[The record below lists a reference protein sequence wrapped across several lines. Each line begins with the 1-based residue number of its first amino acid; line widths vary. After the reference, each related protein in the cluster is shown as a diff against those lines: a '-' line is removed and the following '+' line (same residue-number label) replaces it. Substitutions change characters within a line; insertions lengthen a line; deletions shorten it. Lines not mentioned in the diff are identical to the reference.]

1 MCYNLIAVP
10 TAFFYLNKYILLLMK
25 YFDIIKLTFGR
36 EFMSKLLF
44 QGHGSYRI
52 ITNEGIVIYVDP
64 FIGDGYNVP
73 ADIILVTHEHNDHN
87 HVELPEKKDS
97 TIIIRQDNLKNGTI
111 YNKTSLFGVEIEA
124 VEAYNKNHDKSSCV
138 GYVLRFDGLT
148 IYASGDT
155 SLTEDM
161 KNKLTNY
168 NIDYALLPIDGIYNM
183 DADEASICADYINAR
198 HTIPIHMKP
207 MELFD
212 IDAANRFIHKSRL
225 IVPAGAEID
234 L

>member
-1 MCYNLIAVP
+1 M
-10 TAFFYLNKYILLLMK
+10 
-25 YFDIIKLTFGR
+25 G
-36 EFMSKLLF
+36 KLLF

-52 ITNEGIVIYVDP
+52 ETNEGVVIYVDP
-64 FIGDGYNVP
+64 FLGDGYEKE

-87 HVELPEKKDS
+87 HVELPKKKDS
-97 TIIIRQDNLKNGTI
+97 TIIIRQNNLKVGTI
-111 YNKTSLFGVEIEA
+111 YNKTHVCGVEIEA

-138 GYVLRFDGLT
+138 GYVLRFDGITL
-148 IYASGDT
+148 YASGDT

-161 KNKLTNY
+161 KNKLPNY

-183 DADEASICADYINAR
+183 NAVEAVECANYINAK

-212 IDAANRFIHKSRL
+212 EEKAEEFVHPSRL
-225 IVPAGAEID
+225 IIKAGETID

>member
-1 MCYNLIAVP
+1 
-10 TAFFYLNKYILLLMK
+10 
-25 YFDIIKLTFGR
+25 
-36 EFMSKLLF
+36 MSKLLF

-52 ITNEGIVIYVDP
+52 TTNEGVTIYVDP
-64 FIGDGYNVP
+64 FLGDGYDVP

-87 HVELPEKKDS
+87 HVELPLKKES
-97 TIIIRQDNLKNGTI
+97 TIIIRQGDLKVGTI
-111 YNKTSLFGVEIEA
+111 YNKTHVCGVEIEA
-124 VEAYNKNHDKSSCV
+124 VEAYNKNHDKSCCV
-138 GYVLRFDGLT
+138 GYVLRFDGITL
-148 IYASGDT
+148 YASGDT

-161 KNKLTNY
+161 KNKLPNY

-183 DADEASICADYINAR
+183 DAGGASVCADYIKAR

-212 IDAANRFIHKSRL
+212 IDSANRFIHKSRL
-225 IVPAGAEID
+225 IVRAGEEIE

>member
-1 MCYNLIAVP
+1 M
-10 TAFFYLNKYILLLMK
+10 
-25 YFDIIKLTFGR
+25 G
-36 EFMSKLLF
+36 KLLF

-52 ITNEGIVIYVDP
+52 ETDEGVVIYVDP
-64 FIGDGYNVP
+64 FLGDGYDKE

-87 HVELPEKKDS
+87 HVELPKKKDS
-97 TIIIRQDNLKNGTI
+97 TIIIRQNNLKVGTI
-111 YNKTSLFGVEIEA
+111 YNKTHVCGVEIEA
-124 VEAYNKNHDKSSCV
+124 VEAYNKNHDKSTCV
-138 GYVLRFDGLT
+138 GYVLRFDGITL
-148 IYASGDT
+148 YASGDT

-161 KNKLTNY
+161 KNKLPNY

-183 DADEASICADYINAR
+183 NAIEAVECANFINAK

-212 IDAANRFIHKSRL
+212 EEKAEEFVHPSRL
-225 IVPAGAEID
+225 IIKAGETID

>member
-1 MCYNLIAVP
+1 
-10 TAFFYLNKYILLLMK
+10 
-25 YFDIIKLTFGR
+25 
-36 EFMSKLLF
+36 MSKLLF

-52 ITNEGIVIYVDP
+52 VTNDGVVIYVDP
-64 FIGDGYNVP
+64 FIGSGYDME

-87 HVELPEKKDS
+87 HVELPLKKNS
-97 TIIIRQDNLKNGTI
+97 TIIIRQDNLKLGTI
-111 YNKTSLFGVEIEA
+111 YNKTHVCGVEIEA

-138 GYVLRFDGLT
+138 GYVLRFDGITL
-148 IYASGDT
+148 YASGDT

-161 KNKLTNY
+161 KNKLPKY
-168 NIDYALLPIDGIYNM
+168 DIDYALLPIDGIYNM
-183 DADEASICADYINAR
+183 DAEEASVCADFINAK

-212 IDAANRFIHKSRL
+212 MDSAEKFKHKSRL
-225 IVPAGAEID
+225 IVSAGEEID

>member
-1 MCYNLIAVP
+1 
-10 TAFFYLNKYILLLMK
+10 
-25 YFDIIKLTFGR
+25 
-36 EFMSKLLF
+36 MSKLLF

-52 ITNEGIVIYVDP
+52 TTDEGVVIYVDP
-64 FIGDGYNVP
+64 FLGDGYDKQ

-87 HVELPEKKDS
+87 HIELPKKKDD
-97 TIIIRQDNLKNGTI
+97 TIIIRQNNLKVGNL
-111 YNKTSLFGVEIEA
+111 YNKTHICGVEIEA
-124 VEAYNKNHDKSSCV
+124 VEAYNKNHDKSMCV
-138 GYVLRFDGLT
+138 GYILRFDSLT

-161 KNKLTNY
+161 KNKLSNY
-168 NIDYALLPIDGIYNM
+168 DIDYALLPIDGIYNM
-183 DADEASICADYINAR
+183 NAEEASICADFIKAK

-212 IDAANRFIHKSRL
+212 IDCANKFIHKSRF
-225 IVPAGAEID
+225 IIKAGEEVE

>member
-1 MCYNLIAVP
+1 MA
-10 TAFFYLNKYILLLMK
+10 
-25 YFDIIKLTFGR
+25 
-36 EFMSKLLF
+36 KLLF

-52 ITNEGIVIYVDP
+52 TTNDGVVIYVDP
-64 FIGDGYNVP
+64 FLGSGYDKE

-87 HVELPEKKDS
+87 HVELPKKKSS
-97 TIIIRQDNLKNGTI
+97 TIIIRQNNLKVGTI
-111 YNKTSLFGVEIEA
+111 YNKTHVCGVEIEA

-138 GYVLRFDGLT
+138 GYILRFDNIVL
-148 IYASGDT
+148 YASGDT
-155 SLTEDM
+155 SLTDDM
-161 KNKLTNY
+161 QNKLPKY

-183 DADEASICADYINAR
+183 DALEAAVCANYIQAK

-212 IDAANRFIHKSRL
+212 REMADSFVHPSRL
-225 IVPAGAEID
+225 IIAAGEEIE

>member
-1 MCYNLIAVP
+1 
-10 TAFFYLNKYILLLMK
+10 
-25 YFDIIKLTFGR
+25 
-36 EFMSKLLF
+36 MSKLLF

-52 ITNEGIVIYVDP
+52 ITNDGVVIYVDP
-64 FIGDGYNVP
+64 FIGSGYDME

-87 HVELPEKKDS
+87 HVELPLKKDS
-97 TIIIRQDNLKNGTI
+97 TIIIRQDNLKLGTI
-111 YNKTSLFGVEIEA
+111 YNKTHVCGVEIEA

-138 GYVLRFDGLT
+138 GYVLRFDGITL
-148 IYASGDT
+148 YASGDT

-161 KNKLTNY
+161 KNKLPKY
-168 NIDYALLPIDGIYNM
+168 DIDYALLPIDGIYNM
-183 DADEASICADYINAR
+183 DAEEASICADFINAK

-212 IDAANRFIHKSRL
+212 MEFAKKFKHKSRL
-225 IVPAGAEID
+225 IVKAGEEID

>member
-1 MCYNLIAVP
+1 
-10 TAFFYLNKYILLLMK
+10 
-25 YFDIIKLTFGR
+25 
-36 EFMSKLLF
+36 MSKLLF

-52 ITNEGIVIYVDP
+52 VTNDGVVIYVDP
-64 FIGDGYNVP
+64 FIGSGYDME

-87 HVELPEKKDS
+87 HVELPLKKNS
-97 TIIIRQDNLKNGTI
+97 TIIIRQDNLKLGTI
-111 YNKTSLFGVEIEA
+111 YNKTHVCGVEIEA

-138 GYVLRFDGLT
+138 GYVLRFDGITL
-148 IYASGDT
+148 YASGDT

-161 KNKLTNY
+161 KIKLPKY
-168 NIDYALLPIDGIYNM
+168 DIDYALLPIDGIYNM
-183 DADEASICADYINAR
+183 DAEDASICADFINAK

-212 IDAANRFIHKSRL
+212 MEFAKKFKHKSRL
-225 IVPAGAEID
+225 IVPAGEEID

>member
-1 MCYNLIAVP
+1 
-10 TAFFYLNKYILLLMK
+10 
-25 YFDIIKLTFGR
+25 
-36 EFMSKLLF
+36 MSKLLF

-52 ITNEGIVIYVDP
+52 VTNDGVVIYVDP
-64 FIGDGYNVP
+64 FIGSGYDME

-87 HVELPEKKDS
+87 HVELPLKKNS
-97 TIIIRQDNLKNGTI
+97 TIIIRQDNLKLGTI
-111 YNKTSLFGVEIEA
+111 YNKTHVCGVEIEA

-138 GYVLRFDGLT
+138 GYVLRFDGITL
-148 IYASGDT
+148 YASGDT

-161 KNKLTNY
+161 KNKLSKY
-168 NIDYALLPIDGIYNM
+168 DIDYALLPIDGIYNM
-183 DADEASICADYINAR
+183 DAEEASICADFINAK

-212 IDAANRFIHKSRL
+212 MDSAEKFKHKSRL
-225 IVPAGAEID
+225 IVSAGEEID

>member
-1 MCYNLIAVP
+1 MA
-10 TAFFYLNKYILLLMK
+10 
-25 YFDIIKLTFGR
+25 
-36 EFMSKLLF
+36 KLLF

-52 ITNEGIVIYVDP
+52 VTNEGVVIYVDP
-64 FIGDGYNVP
+64 FLGSGYDLA

-87 HVELPEKKDS
+87 HVELPKKKDS
-97 TIIIRQDNLKNGTI
+97 TIIIRQNNLKKGTI
-111 YNKTSLFGVEIEA
+111 YNKTHVCGVEIEA
-124 VEAYNKNHDKSSCV
+124 VEAYNKNHDKASCV

-148 IYASGDT
+148 LYASGDT
-155 SLTEDM
+155 SLTNDM
-161 KNKLTNY
+161 KNKLPNY

-183 DADEASICADYINAR
+183 DALGAMECANYINAK

-212 IDAANRFIHKSRL
+212 REKALEFIHSSRL
-225 IVPAGAEID
+225 IVESGEEIE